1 MVQQATWANRS
12 NLINTRF
19 GLEMLE
25 QRSMF
30 HADLSVAIAHIA
42 PLAELAVPAIS
53 LPHGG
58 SSLNED
64 AAPSIREAIRNGA
77 KIETEIDYESG
88 TTHTGDTVKVNP
100 EDCEPVAG
108 DAMIGAPV
116 EGIAA
121 AMFFAISRV
130 NPMMGFDVII
140 SMRGFVPGAIPPP
153 VRAPHVPD
161 APHHPA
167 PPPANDSGVVDKG
180 TTTPT
185 PTDGANGGATDV
197 QSEQSA
203 NVLSASPV
211 RSDRSLHTNPIAAE
225 ILDTT
230 AQSPSHAAAPAIQT
244 TASAGVRGTF
254 ISAGE
259 TAGVVRTARVL
270 AGAMGSVF
278 AKQLIDTAAQS
289 AAAAIQT
296 ATTTPIEV
304 ATVTVAQ
311 IAPASYFIPRLGSP
325 YEFMCDSISTLT
337 DEFAGVPSMLGN
349 VDVEMTAD
357 PRRAWFVTAIVI
369 AADVLLL
376 TYVLRQR
383 ATRKLQAARI

>member
-1 MVQQATWANRS
+1 MQATWANRS
-12 NLINTRF
+12 NPFNARF
-19 GLEMLE
+19 GLDMLE
-25 QRSMF
+25 QRSLF
-30 HADLSVAIAHIA
+30 HADFSLAIADVA
-42 PLAELAVPAIS
+42 PPADFALPAIA
-53 LPHGG
+53 LPHAGTVNG
-58 SSLNED
+58 D
-64 AAPSIREAIRNGA
+64 AAPSIREAIKNGA
-77 KIETEIDYESG
+77 TGEPEIDYESG
-88 TTHTGDTVKVNP
+88 PIHTGDAVKMNP
-100 EDCEPVAG
+100 ENCEPAANETV
-108 DAMIGAPV
+108 IRAPV
-116 EGIAA
+116 EGIAG
-121 AMFFAISRV
+121 AMFFAISRGF
-130 NPMMGFDVII
+130 NPMMVFDVII
-140 SMRGFVPGAIPPP
+140 SVRGFVPGAIPPP
-153 VRAPHVPD
+153 VRAPHVPG
-161 APHHPA
+161 APHHTA
-167 PPPANDSGVVDKG
+167 PPPANDSGVVDNG

-185 PTDGANGGATDV
+185 PTDGVTGGATAV

-203 NVLSASPV
+203 NVLSDSPAQ
-211 RSDRSLHTNPIAAE
+211 SNRSLHTNSIAAE

-259 TAGVVRTARVL
+259 TAGVVRTARAL
-270 AGAMGSVF
+270 AGAMGGIF

-296 ATTTPIEV
+296 ATTAPLEV
-304 ATVTVAQ
+304 AAATVAQ

-383 ATRKLQAARI
+383 SARKLQVARV

>member
-1 MVQQATWANRS
+1 MQATWANRL
-12 NLINTRF
+12 NPLNARF

-25 QRSMF
+25 QRSLF
-30 HADLSVAIAHIA
+30 NADLSLATAHIA
-42 PLAELAVPAIS
+42 PPAEFALPAIS
-53 LPHGG
+53 FSRGFAVV
-58 SSLNED
+58 NED

-77 KIETEIDYESG
+77 TSESEIDYESG
-88 TTHTGDTVKVNP
+88 TTHTGDAVKVNP
-100 EDCEPVAG
+100 EDCVPVAG
-108 DAMIGAPV
+108 ETINHLPG
-116 EGIAA
+116 GING
-121 AMFFAISRV
+121 AMFLAVARGF
-130 NPMMGFDVII
+130 NPLIGFDVVINL
-140 SMRGFVPGAIPPP
+140 RGLVPGLTPPP

-167 PPPANDSGVVDKG
+167 PPPANDSGVVNDD
-180 TTTPT
+180 TTTPAPADDAT
-185 PTDGANGGATDV
+185 GGVNVV
-197 QSEQSA
+197 QAEQLA
-203 NVLSASPV
+203 NVLSDSPV
-211 RSDRSLHTNPIAAE
+211 PVHNVRHTNPIAAE
-225 ILDTT
+225 ILETT
-230 AQSPSHAAAPAIQT
+230 SQSQAHGAAPVIQA
-244 TASAGVRGTF
+244 TARAGVRGTF

-270 AGAMGSVF
+270 AGAMGGIF
-278 AKQLIDTAAQS
+278 AKQLIDTTAQS

-296 ATTTPIEV
+296 ATSTPIETV
-304 ATVTVAQ
+304 AATVAQ

-349 VDVEMTAD
+349 VDVEMAAD

-383 ATRKLQAARI
+383 ATRMLQAARI